1 MAAPYFAYVDQFL
14 FAFPKTIDPDHE
26 EINQVLIRTCKLRAG
41 VDADID
47 CEAEGIMFEPALITV
62 SNAELGA
69 VGWIPGDGMGYGLV
83 VARKYIPTPLP
94 SKTVQSLHLSKS
106 CPMFYRMLMTQFPEH
121 VKTIVSGAAVNGGE
135 QEIEVCGGT

>member
-14 FAFPKTIDPDHE
+14 FAFPETIDLDHE
-26 EINQVLIRTCKLRAG
+26 EINQVLIRTCKLKSG
-41 VDADID
+41 VDGNMD

-62 SNAELGA
+62 PNSELGA

-83 VARKYIPTPLP
+83 VARKYIPLPLP

-121 VKTIVSGAAVNGGE
+121 AKTTVSGAAVNGGE